1 MRVNLTFPR
10 FVLPF
15 PRMKRALPFDNRLG
29 IQPNELAEA
38 LGVTPGTI
46 RDWIARGEVPARRL
60 GGRWFI
66 NPDVA
71 RTLLGWP
78 QGGGRYL

>member
-1 MRVNLTFPR
+1 
-10 FVLPF
+10 
-15 PRMKRALPFDNRLG
+15 MKRALPFDNRLG
-29 IQPNELAEA
+29 IQPDELAEA

-46 RDWIARGEVPARRL
+46 RDWIAGGEVPRRL
-60 GGRWFI
+60 GGRRCI